1 MKLYQYA
8 GVLLCFQ
15 AIKDKNLCTS
25 QYLQVGQG
33 KIWREP
39 IGANENFS
47 LFYQKTKTHLFT
59 YTDLNPLF
67 LEKHQGSG
75 SIFFKK
81 KLNTYMY
88 VPV

>member
-15 AIKDKNLCTS
+15 ANNKDKNLCTS
-25 QYLQVGQG
+25 QYFQVRQG

-39 IGANENFS
+39 TGARENFS
-47 LFYQKTKTHLFT
+47 LIYQKTKTHLFT

-67 LEKHQGSG
+67 LEKHQGSRER
-75 SIFFKK
+75 IDF
-81 KLNTYMY
+81 L
-88 VPV
+88 